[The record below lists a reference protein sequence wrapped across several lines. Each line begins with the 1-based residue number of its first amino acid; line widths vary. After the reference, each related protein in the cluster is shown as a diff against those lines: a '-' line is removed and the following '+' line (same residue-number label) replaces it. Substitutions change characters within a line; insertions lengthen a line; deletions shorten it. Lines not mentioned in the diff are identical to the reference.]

1 VLLATCGFRRAVHSD
16 PAVTVSSIVLL
27 CFWPGYADAA
37 PQTRSGPRIHLPR
50 GLARKSDRALVLA
63 SSEPRRVADA
73 YAVVAV
79 GADTRK
85 FANAGAG
92 DLPPSD

>member
-1 VLLATCGFRRAVHSD
+1 VV
-16 PAVTVSSIVLL
+16 V
-27 CFWPGYADAA
+27 
-37 PQTRSGPRIHLPR
+37 
-50 GLARKSDRALVLA
+50 A
-63 SSEPRRVADA
+63 SSEPRRVADTNT
-73 YAVVAV
+73 VLAV